1 MRSDCETDTTRLL
14 PNNVINEPEVT
25 DKEAEGRFTK
35 DLYPTLFASR
45 GLTACWSF
53 LKKCSFKTP
62 CNVLVLRL
70 RPENTSVFYL

>member
-53 LKKCSFKTP
+53 F
-62 CNVLVLRL
+62 
-70 RPENTSVFYL
+70 